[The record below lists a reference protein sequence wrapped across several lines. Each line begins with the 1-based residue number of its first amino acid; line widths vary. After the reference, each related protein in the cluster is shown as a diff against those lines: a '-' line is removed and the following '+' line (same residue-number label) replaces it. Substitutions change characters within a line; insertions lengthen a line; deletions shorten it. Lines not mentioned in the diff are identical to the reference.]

1 MQWFVVFVNY
11 LANFLPNL
19 SIICEP
25 LRKLTC
31 KGASWTWQL
40 KQELARKKIK
50 QLVTA
55 VPFLQFY
62 NITKEVTIQYDA
74 SSSGLGRVLMQDGH
88 PTAYASKALKYLI
101 YCLSSSPCMGGEAPR
116 RYNRELWISMGTLT
130 FHNSAFCDAFW

>member
-1 MQWFVVFVNY
+1 MQKPTDITSMQWFVVFVNY

-40 KQELARKKIK
+40 KQELALKKIK

-88 PTAYASKALKYLI
+88 PTAYASKALTPTKTNYAETGKYI
-101 YCLSSSPCMGGEAPR
+101 YIYIAEPWSQFIQSTNL
-116 RYNRELWISMGTLT
+116 
-130 FHNSAFCDAFW
+130 